1 MAGAGTCTAGD
12 RMRAV
17 IYLAVHELRARWQGW
32 AVLVLLV
39 AVAGGAVL
47 TAAAGALRTDTA
59 YQRFLKAS
67 KASDVLVAPDLWGPR
82 DYFDALARLP
92 ITPATAEIPASSSI
106 EEVTSAASVTPA
118 RLAATTLA
126 AGVQI
131 PPGMYFASIEI
142 ISARSAAGYESSI
155 PQSARIRIQPTT
167 KTR

>member
-1 MAGAGTCTAGD
+1 
-12 RMRAV
+12 MRAV

-59 YQRFLKAS
+59 YQRLLKAS

-92 ITPATAEIPASSSI
+92 GVAVMAPVAGMNLKPLGGHGPAARATSTAARRRA
-106 EEVTSAASVTPA
+106 VRAACRGAQDTSW
-118 RLAATTLA
+118 AATSR
-126 AGVQI
+126 G
-131 PPGMYFASIEI
+131 P
-142 ISARSAAGYESSI
+142 RW
-155 PQSARIRIQPTT
+155 
-167 KTR
+167 